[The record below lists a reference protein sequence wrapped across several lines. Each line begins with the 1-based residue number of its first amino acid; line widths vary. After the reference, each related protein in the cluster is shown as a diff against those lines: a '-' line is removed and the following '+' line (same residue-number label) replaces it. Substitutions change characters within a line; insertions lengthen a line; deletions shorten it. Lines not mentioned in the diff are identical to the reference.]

1 MAKVPAFVKAFAGR
15 WRIVETDVWDN
26 DFLDEVEEAHITFQG
41 GSDGEIAFGAL
52 NGGLDVRYGSRD
64 GSAYAEFSWE
74 GFDDSKA
81 ACGRGWATR
90 ALPVVSQ
97 ATSISIKATTQP
109 SSANGDDFFNTLLEA
124 LVSLARGRRLPW
136 ENVAATLHCASF
148 RSRHG
153 YVRWQER

>member
-81 ACGRGWATR
+81 ACGRGWATIGPAGR
-90 ALPVVSQ
+90 LAGHFY
-97 ATSISIKATTQP
+97 IHK
-109 SSANGDDFFNTLLEA
+109 GDDSAFVGE
-124 LVSLARGRRLPW
+124 RR
-136 ENVAATLHCASF
+136 
-148 RSRHG
+148 
-153 YVRWQER
+153 